1 MHLGEVAQPIG
12 EIDDTGFVPD
22 VIARVKD
29 VAVGACR
36 ATHARPDDGDQDESG
51 AMHREVRR
59 EQHGGELIKRVAGA
73 IRR

>member
-29 VAVGACR
+29 VAGQQLTA
-36 ATHARPDDGDQDESG
+36 DWQ
-51 AMHREVRR
+51 
-59 EQHGGELIKRVAGA
+59 
-73 IRR
+73 